1 MKEKYESLI
10 LTLTQFDKEDV
21 ITTSD
26 LNNAYKNIT
35 ELIGTDDNRH
45 PPTSWY

>member
-1 MKEKYESLI
+1 MKEKYERLI

-26 LNNAYKNIT
+26 LNNAYRKIT
-35 ELIGTDDNRH
+35 DLNGTNDDKL
-45 PPTSWY
+45 PGSWY